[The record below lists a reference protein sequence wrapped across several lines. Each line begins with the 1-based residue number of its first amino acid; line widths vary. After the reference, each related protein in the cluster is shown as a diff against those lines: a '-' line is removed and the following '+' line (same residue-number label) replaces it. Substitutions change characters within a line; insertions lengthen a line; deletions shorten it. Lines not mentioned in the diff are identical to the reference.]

1 MSVAENGEFRQLLV
15 DDAPLS
21 ADGLVTMT
29 DALSSSHVGDLRQEL
44 TALQKQLDAGEGS
57 KARLERVG
65 VCSYLFGQ
73 HSRAV
78 RYLSEVS
85 GSGVASFIHGL
96 ALHAVGK
103 YSEATEQFDQAAANG
118 YDSVECALRKAGS
131 IRAAGEVDEAEQLL
145 RSVAKQAVSRAEYS
159 YQMGC
164 IWADRGDTMTAI
176 EYFERAVD
184 MDPHHSRALFHL
196 AVQNA
201 SHGND
206 DDAIRLYE
214 QSLSRPPHYLGALLN
229 LGILYEDNENY
240 RAAEYCFRRIMEF
253 DPLNERAQLYLKD
266 IEATGGMYYD
276 EDTARH
282 EARMEQLLSR
292 PVADFEL
299 SVRSRNCLQSMGLET
314 LGDLTRINEQELL
327 AGKNFGETS
336 LHEIREI
343 MQAHNLR
350 IGQNLHHTAATEH
363 FTPSQDLSPE
373 EQETLNRPISDL
385 NLSVRARKCMTRL
398 G

>member
-1 MSVAENGEFRQLLV
+1 MRRYAVHILLLV
-15 DDAPLS
+15 AVILLPEMLPAQGCAMCKAVVES
-21 ADGLVTMT
+21 
-29 DALSSSHVGDLRQEL
+29 
-44 TALQKQLDAGEGS
+44 GEGS
-57 KARLERVG
+57 G
-65 VCSYLFGQ
+65 NIFGGEQ
-73 HSRAV
+73 A
-78 RYLSEVS
+78 
-85 GSGVASFIHGL
+85 I
-96 ALHAVGK
+96 GK
-103 YSEATEQFDQAAANG
+103 G
-118 YDSVECALRKAGS
+118 
-131 IRAAGEVDEAEQLL
+131 
-145 RSVAKQAVSRAEYS
+145 
-159 YQMGC
+159 
-164 IWADRGDTMTAI
+164 
-176 EYFERAVD
+176 
-184 MDPHHSRALFHL
+184 
-196 AVQNA
+196 
-201 SHGND
+201 
-206 DDAIRLYE
+206 
-214 QSLSRPPHYLGALLN
+214 LN

-385 NLSVRARKCMTRL
+385 NLSVRARKCMSRL
-398 G
+398 GITTLNELTSRSQDELLESKNFGVTSLNEVRQKLADLGLKLRGD